1 MCDIDGL
8 YNSVEI
14 AVERDCVYAVIAIE
28 GRVFGAIRSD
38 FQGTYACQSKGKKFF
53 LVRKCRR
60 IRLWGRKFRSVKKK
74 FFRVDLEKKLF
85 FGREEF
91 STFWHRYHV
100 SAPTLG
106 SGEDFCARFFLIRR
120 WGHLNRLTC
129 PWVFSIHFRFSWYGT
144 PKVPP
149 SRICKPGNA
158 TIFKRLYLLEFL
170 SHINAQMNMLLRATR
185 ATILPS
191 TTFVSLKVIQVWR
204 AKLAV
209 NTFFFKKAQFSK
221 NI

>member
-1 MCDIDGL
+1 MG
-8 YNSVEI
+8 YP
-14 AVERDCVYAVIAIE
+14 YM
-28 GRVFGAIRSD
+28 GD
-38 FQGTYACQSKGKKFF
+38 FSGCWVLGHPGIACQVEEKNFF
-53 LVRKCRR
+53 GVRKYGRTR
-60 IRLWGRKFRSVKKK
+60 FRGRKFRSVKKI
-74 FFRVDLEKKLF
+74 FFRVDLEEKSFL
-85 FGREEF
+85 GREHF
-91 STFWHRYHV
+91 LTFWHRYHV
-100 SAPTLG
+100 GAPTLG

-129 PWVFSIHFRFSWYGT
+129 PWVFLIHFRFSRYGT

-170 SHINAQMNMLLRATR
+170 SHINAQMNTLLRAIR

-209 NTFFFKKAQFSK
+209 NTFFFKKSQFSK